1 MDQALAKSST
11 FIKKMKNEDSQW
23 AALNKAISNFWDAT
37 DVPQETSPVK
47 IASYPSLESSN
58 EELKEELT
66 EAEYEYY
73 TKKRTILVEKMAMA
87 NDIYLAHLQ
96 NYEQQD
102 PKDRSQRYLLQ
113 FNELSNKLHEQ
124 FDIVAAK
131 LSLPYEKPLTTYP
144 SFGNLM
150 DAIQQENMEVK
161 NREYFREMAKEIK
174 IKNNIARKVRD
185 NRLSKN
191 KTPAEK
197 EKTNLRYKAYKKE
210 SKKLLDFCGKMMGK
224 REKEVDSLELEQPEG
239 VPEVKEISK
248 EKLKEK
254 LKEIID
260 QPQYVKPIGEN
271 TLPPYYSREMSRYE
285 PPNPIKQKERE
296 DLIEKLKEITSEETK
311 GGEREKSVEVDTDL
325 SWDHEGLKPF
335 PKAPKDRL
343 KESPKP
349 PRAPKVPKAR
359 VNTEGTPKKEYSVSS
374 GESKEGKHSELPHK
388 ENKDEQVAPPEK
400 KQDPSMGKRSGE
412 NDKRWDFES
421 PENPVDEKTVK
432 WIEEQNEFLG
442 KQKEKEFERDKKERD
457 PPVFNPNGPVKV
469 LQKPRA
475 THHTGYEQPPQH
487 LMGAQRDQALHPPM
501 VVTNRGDGS
510 WRSQGK
516 RYPLKERQKTQGGGY
531 DKQYGTGG
539 ERRGYQTDRTDRTQ
553 PQSHNTAY
561 GSQRQGSYFPT
572 KSTGNEQGRN
582 RGGEDRNGK
591 RKYRDTGI
599 NHGNDSHEESD
610 KNTLNN

>member
-1 MDQALAKSST
+1 
-11 FIKKMKNEDSQW
+11 
-23 AALNKAISNFWDAT
+23 
-37 DVPQETSPVK
+37 
-47 IASYPSLESSN
+47 
-58 EELKEELT
+58 
-66 EAEYEYY
+66 
-73 TKKRTILVEKMAMA
+73 
-87 NDIYLAHLQ
+87 
-96 NYEQQD
+96 
-102 PKDRSQRYLLQ
+102 
-113 FNELSNKLHEQ
+113 
-124 FDIVAAK
+124 
-131 LSLPYEKPLTTYP
+131 
-144 SFGNLM
+144 
-150 DAIQQENMEVK
+150 
-161 NREYFREMAKEIK
+161 MAKEIK

-197 EKTNLRYKAYKKE
+197 EKTNLRYKAYQKE

-271 TLPPYYSREMSRYE
+271 TLPPYYSRQMSRYE

-296 DLIEKLKEITSEETK
+296 DLIEKVKEITSEETK

-400 KQDPSMGKRSGE
+400 KQDPSMGKRSGK

-516 RYPLKERQKTQGGGY
+516 RYPLKERQVVKGEVIKLIELIEPNHKAIILLMGCK
-531 DKQYGTGG
+531 DKAVISQLKVLGMSKVEMG
-539 ERRGYQTDRTDRTQ
+539 EVKIEMIK
-553 PQSHNTAY
+553 
-561 GSQRQGSYFPT
+561 GSTEILGLIM
-572 KSTGNEQGRN
+572 EMIAM
-582 RGGEDRNGK
+582 K
-591 RKYRDTGI
+591 RVIQKILR
-599 NHGNDSHEESD
+599 
-610 KNTLNN
+610 